1 MGAAV
6 TLRDVVGEAEDV
18 SGVGIIPLHG
28 DLNIDAV
35 NRLVKVDDVLVD
47 YGLVEVEVLDELPDS
62 ALVMEH
68 LGLAVELVLDG
79 DPDA

>member
-68 LGLAVELVLDG
+68 L
-79 DPDA
+79 